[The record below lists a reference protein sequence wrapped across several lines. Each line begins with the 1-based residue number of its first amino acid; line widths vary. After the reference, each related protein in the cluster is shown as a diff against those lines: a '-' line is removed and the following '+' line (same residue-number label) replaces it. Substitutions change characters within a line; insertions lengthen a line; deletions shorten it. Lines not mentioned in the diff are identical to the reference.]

1 MQERIDDMKT
11 ELRFEEKEM
20 PVASLGG
27 EACVP
32 DLSGEMILQNRL
44 RFQLGEEDE
53 IYEGYGQV
61 KNAYPYSQRNS
72 YTRELRAGK
81 VKTAV
86 LENRYLKAVFLTEY
100 GGRLWELWDKEYG
113 ENLLYTN
120 DVLRFSNLAV
130 RNAWFSGGVEWN
142 LGIIGHTPFTT
153 EKMYVART
161 SDEKGN
167 PVLRMYEYERIRNV
181 TYQMDFWLEEE
192 SRFLNCRMRIVNEN
206 TEVVPMYWWSNMA
219 VPEYEGGRLL
229 VPADEAYTCV
239 SRQVSK
245 VEIPV
250 VNGVDVTSYEEIPLS
265 VDYFFA
271 LQKGAPRYI
280 ANVNKDGY
288 GLVQMSTDRL
298 QGRKLFSW
306 GHSESSA
313 HWQEFLTE
321 KAGPYAEIQAGLGKT
336 QYGCIPMAPNT
347 AWEWLEQYG
356 AVDIGADRELSFG
369 ERSRR
374 LTERLQQEQMSAQ
387 LEEKLRQSKPM
398 ALSEAKLVQA
408 GSGYG
413 VLGVHGKWTSH
424 LEFLDEEG
432 SYKDWKHFLEG
443 GRLPV
448 PDPQARPGVFLNDK
462 ESRKRLEEGVKA
474 EEKENW
480 YAHYHLGLRYYQ
492 EGAYEKAGEEFKISY
507 TLAGNAWALHGLACT
522 ELQTGSREKAAEYM
536 SAGIQLQ
543 KQESSYVKE
552 GFKLLLFCGCCQEIC
567 RFYEQLD
574 AELQEESRIK
584 FYYIRALSC
593 VGREKEAYGLLEA
606 KEGFVLDDIREG
618 EDSLAAVW
626 QELHEKLYG
635 EKGQVPHRYC
645 FDAFA

>member
-1 MQERIDDMKT
+1 MKA
-11 ELRFEEKEM
+11 ELRFEKKEM
-20 PVASLGG
+20 PVASLGE

-32 DLSGEMILQNRL
+32 DLSGEMILQNWLSFR
-44 RFQLGEEDE
+44 LGEEDE
-53 IYEGYGQV
+53 IYEGFGRV
-61 KNAYPYSQRNS
+61 KNAYPYCQRNS
-72 YTRELRAGK
+72 YTRELQSGE

-100 GGRLWELWDKEYG
+100 GGRLWELWDKERG
-113 ENLLYTN
+113 VNLLYTN

-142 LGIIGHTPFTT
+142 LGIIGHTPFTA

-161 SDEKGN
+161 KDDKGN

-192 SRFLNCRMRIVNEN
+192 ERFLNCRMRIVNE
-206 TEVVPMYWWSNMA
+206 TPEVVPMYWWSNMA

-229 VPADEAYTCV
+229 VPADAAYTCV
-239 SRQVSK
+239 NRQVSK

-250 VNGVDVTSYEEIPLS
+250 VEGVDVTAYEDIPLS
-265 VDYFFA
+265 VDYFFE

-280 ANVNKDGY
+280 ANVNKEGY
-288 GLVQMSTDRL
+288 GLVQMSTNRQ

-321 KAGPYAEIQAGLGKT
+321 KAGPYVEIQAGLGKT

-356 AVDIGADRELSFG
+356 AVDIGTDRKLSFA
-369 ERSRR
+369 ERSQR
-374 LTERLQQEQMSAQ
+374 LTNRLQQEQTSAR

-398 ALSEAKLVQA
+398 ALSKAELVQM

-413 VLGVHGKWTSH
+413 ILGVHGEWTSH
-424 LEFLDEEG
+424 LEFLDESGEFAG
-432 SYKDWKHFLEG
+432 WKCFLEG
-443 GRLPV
+443 GQLPV
-448 PDPQARPGVFLNDK
+448 PDPQERPGIFLNDVQ
-462 ESRKRLEEGVKA
+462 SRKCLEKKVKA

-480 YAHYHLGLRYYQ
+480 YARYHLGLRYYQ
-492 EGAYEKAGEEFKISY
+492 DEIYEKAKMEFEISHS
-507 TLAGNAWALHGLACT
+507 LEPNAWALHGLACI
-522 ELQTGSREKAAEYM
+522 ELRAGRLEKAAEYILSGM
-536 SAGIQLQ
+536 QLQ
-543 KQESSYVKE
+543 KRESSYVKE
-552 GFKLLLFCGCCQEIC
+552 GFKLLFSCESYEEIC
-567 RFYEQLD
+567 GFYELL
-574 AELQEESRIK
+574 ERKLQEESRIK
-584 FYYIRALSC
+584 FYYIRALAR
-593 VGREKEAYGLLEA
+593 VGREKEAYELLETGD
-606 KEGFVLDDIREG
+606 GFVLDDIREG

-635 EKGQVPHRYC
+635 EKAKVPHRYC

>member
-1 MQERIDDMKT
+1 MKT
-11 ELRFEEKEM
+11 ELRFEETEM
-20 PVASLGG
+20 LVASLGE

-44 RFQLGEEDE
+44 HFALGEEEE
-53 IYEGYGQV
+53 IYEGYGRV
-61 KNAYPYSQRNS
+61 KNAYPYCQRNS
-72 YTRELRAGK
+72 YTRKLQPGK

-100 GGRLWELWDKEYG
+100 GGRLWELWDKERNV
-113 ENLLYTN
+113 NLLYTN

-161 SDEKGN
+161 SNDKGN

-229 VPADEAYTCV
+229 VPADAAYTCV
-239 SRQVSK
+239 NRQVSK
-245 VEIPV
+245 VEMPV
-250 VNGVDVTSYEEIPLS
+250 VEGVDVTAYEGIPLS

-271 LQKGAPRYI
+271 LQEGAPRYI
-280 ANVNKDGY
+280 ANVNRDGY
-288 GLVQMSTDRL
+288 GLVQMSTNRL

-321 KAGPYAEIQAGLGKT
+321 KAGPYVEIQAGLGKT

-347 AWEWLEQYG
+347 TWEWLEQYG
-356 AVDIGADRELSFG
+356 AVDIGADRELSFA
-369 ERSRR
+369 ERSQR
-374 LTERLQQEQMSAQ
+374 LTDKLQQEQMSAR
-387 LEEKLRQSKPM
+387 LEEKLRQSKAM
-398 ALSEAKLVQA
+398 ARSRAQLVQT

-424 LEFLDEEG
+424 LEFVDETGEFTV
-432 SYKDWKHFLEG
+432 WKHFMEG
-443 GRLPV
+443 ESLPI
-448 PDPQARPGVFLNDK
+448 PNSQERPGVFLNDG
-462 ESRKRLEEGVKA
+462 ESRKRLEEAVKT

-480 YAHYHLGLRYYQ
+480 YARYHLGLRYYQ
-492 EGAYEKAGEEFKISY
+492 EEAYEKAKKEFEISHA
-507 TLAGNAWALHGLACT
+507 LIPNAWALHGLACT
-522 ELQTGSREKAAEYM
+522 ELKKGKRKKAAEYILNGM
-536 SAGIQLQ
+536 RLQ

-552 GFKLLLFCGCCQEIC
+552 GFKLLFFCESYEEIC
-567 RFYEQLD
+567 GFYEGLD
-574 AELQEESRIK
+574 GALQEESRIK

-593 VGREKEAYGLLEA
+593 VGREKEAYELLET
-606 KEGFVLDDIREG
+606 EDGFVLDDIREG
-618 EDSLAAVW
+618 EDSLATVW